1 MSRLSLA
8 ERLGGLFAVLI
19 LVIGSSATQAQTERG
34 DFWFEAAR
42 DGSPIVRL
50 HYFHS
55 PTCQHCLRA
64 APVLDEMENRL
75 PWLKIERYSI
85 LNNRGNALLY
95 NDLGRQLG
103 ARTGPTPGF
112 VYCGKVDIGFDTAAS
127 TGRELE
133 RGLTECYEA
142 RLAGAPLELREVTI
156 TEFPETPRG
165 AWLSFVLPVLGVGI
179 AALIVLIVAHQRKAR
194 SAVEAE
200 AERRATRKAKRKH
213 DQAAALER
221 RKQRKSP

>member
-1 MSRLSLA
+1 M
-8 ERLGGLFAVLI
+8 GGLFAVLA
-19 LVIGSSATQAQTERG
+19 LALGANATQAQTERG

-42 DGSPIVRL
+42 DGSPVVRL

-64 APVLDEMENRL
+64 APVLEEMENRV

-112 VYCGKVDIGFDTAAS
+112 VYCGRVDVGFDTPAT

-133 RGLTECYEA
+133 RNLTECYEA
-142 RLAGAPLELREVTI
+142 RLAGEPLELRTVTI

-179 AALIVLIVAHQRKAR
+179 AALIALIVAHQRKAR
-194 SAVEAE
+194 RAAE
-200 AERRATRKAKRKH
+200 AEVALRTARKAKRKQ
-213 DQAAALER
+213 DQAAAQER
-221 RKQRKSP
+221 RKQRKRN